1 MENKK
6 DSGCGMYVFAAITV
20 IVISFCAGYSYGG
33 SDKNDEIRKEVMAK
47 KEVEDANKSAKGCYM
62 LLDKQMER
70 NMIISERKRIIIL
83 KILDIMDAESSDVKK
98 REYADFIKQIS
109 GIDEFD

>member
-1 MENKK
+1 MEKKK

-20 IVISFCAGYSYGG
+20 IVISFYAGYSYGG
-33 SDKNDEIRKEVMAK
+33 SDKNDEIRKEVMVK
-47 KEVEDANKSAKGCYM
+47 KEVEDANNTVKAYSM

-83 KILDIMDAESSDVKK
+83 KILDIMDAKSSDVKK
-98 REYADFIKQIS
+98 REYADLIKQIS
-109 GIDEFD
+109 GIDEFN

>member
-1 MENKK
+1 M
-6 DSGCGMYVFAAITV
+6 V
-20 IVISFCAGYSYGG
+20 
-33 SDKNDEIRKEVMAK
+33 K
-47 KEVEDANKSAKGCYM
+47 KEVEDANNTVKAYSM

-98 REYADFIKQIS
+98 REYADLIKQIS
-109 GIDEFD
+109 GIDEFN